1 MCGIAGIIHSTP
13 NKYNF
18 LMKKIVSSLS
28 HRGPDS
34 EGIEVCDG
42 AIFGHSRLSIIDVEN
57 GYQPMFTRDKKTMI
71 AFNGEIY
78 GYKDIRSKL
87 SHEFSTQSDTEV
99 ILAMYEKY
107 GDSIF
112 SKLPGMFSIALWDS
126 KKKTLLLGRDRF
138 GEKPLFYAIAKTGEI
153 IFASELKAILTS
165 KLLIPKLSRFAVASY
180 LKNLYIPPD
189 ITIFENIHVVRP
201 GHYVVFKNQKVQI
214 EKYYHFPPMVEI
226 DPDHAVDIFRERLR
240 SSIEKQLISDVPVGA
255 FLSGGIDSSLL
266 AYIIKTKL
274 NKKVRHFSLSFE
286 NKSYD
291 EKNNILQISKT
302 LSLESKIFTFNEHNT
317 DIYVSDAI
325 SNMNSLILDY
335 SFVPT
340 YLLSK
345 ETSKYTKAVL
355 SGDGADELFGGYEW
369 YRGYLYYTKTPYKIK
384 FTISEI
390 IKKLNLTSKNNRY
403 LSFAAKLNY
412 FFKFISADPLSQT
425 IIWQSSYQN
434 FDKRKIKIISNEVSK
449 YIDSELNNL
458 ENLRKIDLNIFMYT
472 NVLPKVDIASMAN
485 SLEVR
490 PPYLDDRIVEFA
502 LNTKNSNQIS
512 MLKTKIFLRDILKET
527 NLEFLN
533 KSRKQ
538 GFGFPLSSWI
548 KNHGIEKI
556 RQLYADENL
565 IYPTNQEA
573 YIKDLIFKKDLNPNI
588 LRELWSY
595 FVLSTWCLD
604 NNIKLK

>member
-28 HRGPDS
+28 HSGPDS

-201 GHYVVFKNQKVQI
+201 GHYVAFKNQKVQI

-255 FLSGGIDSSLL
+255 FLSGGIDSSTIVAVASKYTKNL
-266 AYIIKTKL
+266 KTFSFGYKG
-274 NKKVRHFSLSFE
+274 NKNELSYASEVAKMYKTDHYEFR
-286 NKSYD
+286 SD
-291 EKNNILQISKT
+291 NINIADML
-302 LSLESKIFTFNEHNT
+302 
-317 DIYVSDAI
+317 YR
-325 SNMNSLILDY
+325 MNSVFDEPFADSSNIA
-335 SFVPT
+335 T
-340 YLLSK
+340 YLLS
-345 ETSKYTKAVL
+345 EFASKHVKVAL
-355 SGDGADELFGGYEW
+355 SGDGADELLGGYSWW
-369 YRGYLYYTKTPYKIK
+369 YSQLLDIGNTGSLMQYFLFRAFGYIFDERNFKNKANRIK
-384 FTISEI
+384 FSRKYSSYMEAHKKNNQFFSDIEISEI
-390 IKKLNLTSKNNRY
+390 LDGVDLSLTENQIHYENNISGVLKSDLLSY
-403 LSFAAKLNY
+403 L
-412 FFKFISADPLSQT
+412 PG
-425 IIWQSSYQN
+425 
-434 FDKRKIKIISNEVSK
+434 
-449 YIDSELNNL
+449 
-458 ENLRKIDLNIFMYT
+458 
-472 NVLPKVDIASMAN
+472 DILVKTDRASMSN
-485 SLEVR
+485 SLEIR
-490 PPYLDDRIVEFA
+490 SPFLDKDFA
-502 LNTKNSNQIS
+502 NFCISLPANFKIDNYQTKKILRLAFEN
-512 MLKTKIFLRDILKET
+512 MLPRSILK
-527 NLEFLN
+527 
-533 KSRKQ
+533 RDKQ
-538 GFGFPLSSWI
+538 GFGAPVNEWFLQNNLLDL
-548 KNHGIEKI
+548 KNE
-556 RQLYADENL
+556 
-565 IYPTNQEA
+565 
-573 YIKDLIFKKDLNPNI
+573 I
-588 LRELWSY
+588 LRRDHKMFSY
-595 FVLSTWCLD
+595 LSYDGITKFKGKNNYQTWAL
-604 NNIKLK
+604 IILGIWFEKWQI